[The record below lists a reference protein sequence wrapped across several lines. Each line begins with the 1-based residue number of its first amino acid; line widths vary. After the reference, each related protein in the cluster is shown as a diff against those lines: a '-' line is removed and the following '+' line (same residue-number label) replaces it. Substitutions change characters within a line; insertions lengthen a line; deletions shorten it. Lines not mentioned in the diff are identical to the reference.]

1 MRKLIA
7 VVGLTVSAGLVTLP
21 ALPTVHAAPRAAAPA
36 MLTSLSI
43 MVGGLA
49 KQIYLPSELSQQLGF
64 FKKEGLNVTL
74 IDEPSGQSSEDATIA
89 GQVQAGS
96 GAYQHT
102 IELQTLGKGLETV
115 VQLGIAPG
123 EAEMVATKEA
133 GTVKSFKDLRGKN
146 LGVTELGSGTHALS
160 KYLLIKAGVPETAVH
175 FIPVGAADTFI
186 AAMQQGTIDAGMTTE
201 PTISRLLSTGEG
213 KVLVDLRTPK
223 TTRKALGTDFPFIS
237 VFMSTSYVNSHKSV
251 VQHVVNAYVRT
262 LHWIHT
268 HTATQIANKLPA
280 DYYAGNKGL
289 YVSALKAQQAMFS
302 PTGLMPKAGPAT
314 VLKLER
320 ATNTQVG
327 TNAVNLSKTY
337 TNAYVA
343 KAMQLLH
350 IK

>member
-1 MRKLIA
+1 MRRLIA
-7 VVGLTVSAGLVTLP
+7 VLGLTIGSVLV
-21 ALPTVHAAPRAAAPA
+21 ALPVLPQAHAATRSAAPSRA
-36 MLTSLSI
+36 TSLSI

-49 KQIYLPSELSQQLGF
+49 KQIYLPSELAQQLGY

-123 EAEMVATKEA
+123 EAEMVASKEA
-133 GTVKSFKDLRGKN
+133 SSIHSFKDLKGKN

-160 KYLLIKAGVPETAVH
+160 KYLLLKAGVSDTAVH

-186 AAMQQGTIDAGMTTE
+186 AAIQKGTIDAGMTTE
-201 PTISRLLSTGEG
+201 PTISRLLASGDA
-213 KVLVDLRTPK
+213 KVLVDLRTPAK
-223 TTRKALGTDFPFIS
+223 TRKALGSDFPFIS
-237 VFMSTSYVNSHKSV
+237 VFMASSYVSSHKSV
-251 VQHVVNAYVRT
+251 VQHVANAYVRT

-268 HTATQIANKLPA
+268 HSAAQIAAKMPA
-280 DYYAGNKGL
+280 DYYAGDKAL
-289 YVSALKAQQAMFS
+289 YITALKAQLSMFS
-302 PTGLMPKAGPAT
+302 PTGLMPKGGPQI

-327 TNAVNLSKTY
+327 QNAVNLSKTY
-337 TNAYVA
+337 TNSFVA
-343 KAMQLLH
+343 KADKMLG

>member
-1 MRKLIA
+1 MRRLITA
-7 VVGLTVSAGLVTLP
+7 LVLVLSSVIVSLP
-21 ALPTVHAAPRAAAPA
+21 AVHAAPRASAPA
-36 MLTSLSI
+36 KLTSLSL

-74 IDEPSGQSSEDATIA
+74 IDEPSGQSAEDATIA

-102 IELQTLGKGLETV
+102 IELQTLGKGLQTV

-123 EAEMVATKEA
+123 EAEMVSSKEA
-133 GTVKSFKDLRGKN
+133 GSVKSFKDLRGKN
-146 LGVTELGSGTHALS
+146 LGVTELGSGTHAIS
-160 KYLLIKAGVPETAVH
+160 KYLLLKAKVPVDQVN

-186 AAMQQGTIDAGMTTE
+186 AAMQQGHIDAGMTTE
-201 PTISRLLSTGEG
+201 PTISRLLATGQG
-213 KVLVDLRTPK
+213 KVLVDLRTPAK
-223 TTRKALGTDFPFIS
+223 TRKVMGADFPFIS
-237 VFMSTSYVNSHKSV
+237 VYMSTSYISSHKSV

-268 HTATQIANKLPA
+268 HTAAQIAAKMPA
-280 DYYAGNKGL
+280 DYYAGDKAL
-289 YVSALKAQQAMFS
+289 YVTALKAQLAMFS
-302 PTGLMPKAGPAT
+302 PTGMMPKGGPAT

-320 ATNTQVG
+320 ATNDSVG
-327 TNAVNLSKTY
+327 TKSVNLSTTY
-337 TNAYVA
+337 TNAFVA
-343 KAMQLLH
+343 KAVKVLH